1 MVPFAG
7 YQLPIHYQAGIL
19 AEHTQTR
26 AEAGLF
32 DVSHMGQVIL
42 RGEGV
47 AEAMETLVPGDI
59 AGLAPGRMRYT
70 QFTNDDG
77 GICDDILVTR
87 VDEGLYVVVNA
98 GCKEADIALMRERL
112 PAGVDLEVRHSAA
125 LIALQGPASE
135 SVLSRHLP
143 GVASLTFMSSAKL
156 EFAGIPATVSRSGY
170 TGEDGFEISIEEAH
184 AEPLARKLLAE
195 PEVHAIG
202 LGARDSLRLEAG
214 FCLYGHD
221 IDTTTTPVEAALEW
235 SISKRRRAEGGFP
248 GSAVI
253 QRQLR
258 DGASRRRVGIRPD
271 GRAPAREHS
280 ELTDSD
286 GNHVGEITSGGFGP
300 SVGAPIAMGYVAA
313 SHTAVGTSIL
323 AVVRGKPLAAKVTK
337 LPFVDAHQRR
347 N

>member
-7 YQLPIHYQAGIL
+7 HELPIHYQAGIL

-26 AEAGLF
+26 AKAGLF
-32 DVSHMGQVIL
+32 DVSHMGQVML
-42 RGEGV
+42 RGDGV

-70 QFTNDDG
+70 QFTNNDG

-87 VDEGLYVVVNA
+87 LDRGLYVVVNA
-98 GCKEADIALMRERL
+98 GCKEADIELMRKGL
-112 PAGVDLEVRHSAA
+112 PAGVELEVRHSAA
-125 LIALQGPASE
+125 LVALQGPASE

-143 GVASLTFMSSAKL
+143 GVASLAFMSSADVEISGL
-156 EFAGIPATVSRSGY
+156 PATVSRSGY
-170 TGEDGFEISIEEAH
+170 TGEDGFEISIEEGH
-184 AEPLARKLLAE
+184 VEPLARKLLAE
-195 PEVHAIG
+195 TEVLAIG
-202 LGARDSLRLEAG
+202 LGARDSLRLEVG
-214 FCLYGHD
+214 FCLYGQD

-248 GSAVI
+248 GSAIV

-280 ELTDSD
+280 ELTDID
-286 GNHVGEITSGGFGP
+286 GSHVGEITSGGFGP
-300 SVGAPIAMGYVAA
+300 SVGGPIAMGYVSS
-313 SHTAVGTSIL
+313 SHAEVGTPVQ
-323 AVVRGKPLAAKVTK
+323 AVVRGKPLAAKVTE
-337 LPFVDAHQRR
+337 LPFVEAHQRR
-347 N
+347 K